1 MFQLAGA
8 LIEVREAHGNFS
20 WFFEDV
26 NGILLRSKLISNS
39 EICINPH
46 FQISTYLIICN
57 LSSKHLHSSL
67 RFSIL
72 WLLHYF
78 WWYHYRSTKVNF
90 NISFI
95 GNNRWGKFLASV
107 NWLQSLQIK
116 YFQEKRIL
124 HQFSQFCKK
133 KKIQSKV
140 LFKNTEK
147 CHFHKGLL
155 LEVNKKQNF
164 SSPSPL

>member
-124 HQFSQFCKK
+124 HQFSQFLQKK
-133 KKIQSKV
+133 KRFSQKYCSKIQKSVIFTKV
-140 LFKNTEK
+140 FYLK
-147 CHFHKGLL
+147 
-155 LEVNKKQNF
+155 
-164 SSPSPL
+164 

>member
-20 WFFEDV
+20 WFFEDI

-124 HQFSQFCKK
+124 HQFSQFLQKK
-133 KKIQSKV
+133 KRFSQKYCSKIQKSVIFTKV
-140 LFKNTEK
+140 FYLK
-147 CHFHKGLL
+147 
-155 LEVNKKQNF
+155 
-164 SSPSPL
+164 